1 MPQPPLHRTA
11 GAARVP
17 RARPVGR
24 RQQQWDAAVA
34 AFLAEGR
41 RRNLTVATLEHYRT
55 YLCGARARQFVRDH
69 EIRTV
74 DQITPDVLRAFEGSL
89 FAAGLSAGSVRLYHK
104 VLLNFANFCRREGW
118 DIAEGVL
125 GLRGPRTAQ
134 REPETFTPEEEQVLL
149 EAARCE
155 RDRFLIEFMLATGV
169 RRGELVGIT
178 VDDLVESADGW
189 VLRIRQ
195 GKGRK
200 DRIVPLETA
209 RNRFVQRLRGY
220 LRDVRP
226 TDTEERALFLT
237 TRRAG
242 ADYAPLSADAVKT
255 VFRRLRLA
263 TGIAHAHAHT
273 TRHTFATRALQG
285 GVNPLVLR
293 RVMGHTKLDMVDR
306 YIHYQS
312 SDLLRAWKARPD

>member
-17 RARPVGR
+17 RPRPVGR

-55 YLCGARARQFVRDH
+55 YLCGARARQFVSDH

-104 VLLNFANFCRREGW
+104 VLLNFANFCRRQGW
-118 DIAEGVL
+118 DIADGVL

-134 REPETFTPEEEQVLL
+134 REPETFTAEEERQLL
-149 EAARCE
+149 EAAHCE

-178 VDDLVESADGW
+178 VDDLIESADGW
-189 VLRIRQ
+189 VLRVRQ

-220 LRDVRP
+220 LRDIRP
-226 TDTEERALFLT
+226 ADTEERALFLT
-237 TRRAG
+237 TRRDG
-242 ADYAPLSADAVKT
+242 ADYAPLSADAVKS

-293 RVMGHTKLDMVDR
+293 RVMGHSKLDMVDR